1 MKYSI
6 PFTAEIGELGL
17 TRADGLINYSEKE
30 GFCIEFETKDS
41 ILGII
46 KSSVKQVV
54 LYWND
59 IASVEVKKK
68 WFSAEIRIRATSMQS
83 FRDLP
88 SESAAV
94 FVAKIKKEYLEQAL
108 SLRSELLLLISEK
121 KIEQLDS
128 LHD

>member
-6 PFTAEIGELGL
+6 PFVAEIGELGL
-17 TRADGLINYSEKE
+17 SKAQGLINYSEKE
-30 GFCIEFETKDS
+30 GLCIEFETKDS

-46 KSSVKQVV
+46 KSPVKQVV
-54 LYWND
+54 LYWDD
-59 IASVEVKKK
+59 IASIEVKKK
-68 WFSAEIRIRATSMQS
+68 WFSAQIRIRATSMQ
-83 FRDLP
+83 RLKGLP
-88 SESAAV
+88 SENAAE
-94 FVAKIKKEYLEQAL
+94 FVATIKKEFVEQAL